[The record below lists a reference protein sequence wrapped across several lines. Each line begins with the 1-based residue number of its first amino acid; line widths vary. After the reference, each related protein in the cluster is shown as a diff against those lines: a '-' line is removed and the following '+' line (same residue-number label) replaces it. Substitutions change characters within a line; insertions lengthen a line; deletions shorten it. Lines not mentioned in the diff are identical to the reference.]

1 LGKEI
6 RDADNLPSKKY
17 DDQAWQTL
25 APGHRAIDV
34 FLHELNIYSI
44 SPVAIFD
51 VARVWPLNEGVH
63 YGVGP
68 GLRLS
73 LVNANFTISYG
84 FDPQRSDRQNIGAIF
99 FKLDVTSLF

>member
-25 APGHRAIDV
+25 APGHRASDV

-84 FDPQRSDRQNIGAIF
+84 FDPQRSDRQSIGAIF